1 MVINTNYYM
10 VRAGKSGIAINE
22 FLQSNTVAIGWNA
35 MGKLKENATIDDI
48 KKLLNRNY
56 PNLTER
62 GIAASAR
69 QIIKFLYEFKIG
81 DHIITF
87 DPITKVYYTGIIES
101 EVMYDSSRLLHH
113 YRKVH
118 WNTKTVAREDLAL
131 AEKKTLNALLSIF
144 KIPQT
149 TWVALT

>member
-1 MVINTNYYM
+1 MECY
-10 VRAGKSGIAINE
+10 
-22 FLQSNTVAIGWNA
+22 
-35 MGKLKENATIDDI
+35 GKLKENATIDDI

-69 QIIKFLYEFKIG
+69 QIIKFKIG
-81 DHIITF
+81 DHIITY

-101 EVMYDSSRLLHH
+101 QVMYDSTRLLLH
-113 YRKVH
+113 YRKVR
-118 WNTKTVAREDLAL
+118 WNPKTVAREDLAL

-144 KIPQT
+144 KVPQT
-149 TWVALT
+149 TWLALT

>member
-10 VRAGKSGIAINE
+10 VRAEKSGIAINE

-69 QIIKFLYEFKIG
+69 QIIKFKIG
-81 DHIITF
+81 DHIITY

-101 EVMYDSSRLLHH
+101 QVMYDSTRLLLH
-113 YRKVH
+113 YRKVR
-118 WNTKTVAREDLAL
+118 WNPKTVAREDLAL

-144 KIPQT
+144 KVPQT
-149 TWVALT
+149 TWLALT